1 MRYYF
6 APMEGV
12 TGYIYRNAHQEF
24 YPGIDKY
31 FTPFIATNKNLK
43 FKSREIND
51 ILPEHNEG
59 ICLVPQLLSNNARD
73 FIEMAREI
81 SNFGYKEINLNLGCP
96 SGTVVAKHKG
106 SGFLAKPEQLDCFL
120 EEIFTYVNTRISIKT
135 RIGKDNPDEFE
146 QLLTIYNK
154 YPIEELTIHPR
165 IQTDFYK
172 NQPNLTVFSMAIKES
187 KNPICYNG
195 DLYQVRDCVKIQED
209 FSMLTSVMIGRGLIR
224 NPNLIQ
230 EVTKG
235 ENHNKKVLKQ
245 FHDKIYHDYQN
256 VLFGDKNVIFK
267 MREIWFYMSSLF
279 TNYEQYEKKIKKTEK
294 MKEYEKIVEDLF
306 QYEELVNEAKPG
318 F

>member
-51 ILPEHNEG
+51 ILPEHNKG
-59 ICLVPQLLSNNARD
+59 ICLVPQFLSNNARD
-73 FIEMAREI
+73 FIEMAKEI
-81 SNFGYKEINLNLGCP
+81 SNLGYKEINLNLGCP

-146 QLLTIYNK
+146 QLLAIYNK

-195 DLYQVRDCVKIQED
+195 DLFQISDCVKIQED
-209 FSMLTSVMIGRGLIR
+209 FPMLTSVMLGRGLIR

-235 ENHNKKVLKQ
+235 ENHNKKVLKK

-279 TNYEQYEKKIKKTEK
+279 SNYEQYEKKIKRTEK

-306 QYEELVNEAKPG
+306 QYEELVNEAKSG